1 MNVSKE
7 TLKYL
12 HLTKYTFYIID
23 PVVEFVVKLTL
34 ITIKRISESSKV
46 KIGSIRC

>member
-12 HLTKYTFYIID
+12 HLTKYTFYID